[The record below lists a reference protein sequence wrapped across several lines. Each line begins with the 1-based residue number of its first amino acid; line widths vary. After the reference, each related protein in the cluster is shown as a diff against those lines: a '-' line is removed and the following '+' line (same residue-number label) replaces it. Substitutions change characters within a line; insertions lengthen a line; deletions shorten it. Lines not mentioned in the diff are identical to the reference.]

1 MAGDPQ
7 QLPPT
12 VKSAAG
18 LKAGL
23 DCTLFTRLADL
34 GELKP
39 HEWTSMTLVTCATP
53 PQAGSSLWHCVSQA

>member
-1 MAGDPQ
+1 MLALQIKGIETCIMAGDPQ

-34 GELKP
+34 GELKTFG
-39 HEWTSMTLVTCATP
+39 WV
-53 PQAGSSLWHCVSQA
+53 GS

>member
-18 LKAGL
+18 LQAGL

-39 HEWTSMTLVTCATP
+39 CKWIITRNICACRT
-53 PQAGSSLWHCVSQA
+53 V